1 METTSI
7 NDIKDIIPYYKK
19 KLRKQKRIE
28 ESQINYI
35 LQESDGFVSQEPNSD
50 LSSVQDDIQDYNTI
64 LNTLRREI
72 NEFTVSYF
80 VPEFN
85 MTLDELEMYQKD
97 LSNRCD
103 RLSEMAKKSPLTRN
117 ILEVRFVTHFYTN
130 YDVDEV
136 KKEYKELSEERD
148 RVKRVLDDIYENVEF
163 EPKYFEFVYDEDE
176 EENSITIYGDPKS
189 FGAIQKHL
197 EDEGFDVVGA
207 EFTYI
212 PNDLKEVTDEQRETI
227 DKMVE
232 RLEDFDDVQ
241 TVYTNMKP

>member
-1 METTSI
+1 METIKSI
-7 NDIKDIIPYYKK
+7 KSVLPYYEK
-19 KLRKQKRIE
+19 KLRKLKRIE

-35 LQESDGFVSQEPNSD
+35 LQESDGFVPQEPNSD
-50 LSSVQDDIQDYNTI
+50 FSCVQNDIEYYNTI

-72 NEFTVSYF
+72 NEFTDSYF

-130 YDVDEV
+130 YNVDEV

-163 EPKYFEFVYDEDE
+163 ETKYIEIGYDDEDE
-176 EENSITIYGDPKS
+176 EEEEEEEEEEDCLSI
-189 FGAIQKHL
+189 
-197 EDEGFDVVGA
+197 FD
-207 EFTYI
+207 
-212 PNDLKEVTDEQRETI
+212 
-227 DKMVE
+227 
-232 RLEDFDDVQ
+232 DFDPFDDF
-241 TVYTNMKP
+241 

>member
-7 NDIKDIIPYYKK
+7 NDIKDTIPYYKK

-50 LSSVQDDIQDYNTI
+50 LSEVQKDIEYYNTI

-72 NEFTVSYF
+72 NEFTASYF

-117 ILEVRFVTHFYTN
+117 ILQAKFVTHFYTN
-130 YDVDEV
+130 YDIDEV
-136 KKEYKELSEERD
+136 KNQPFSRKQLS
-148 RVKRVLDDIYENVEF
+148 Y
-163 EPKYFEFVYDEDE
+163 
-176 EENSITIYGDPKS
+176 
-189 FGAIQKHL
+189 
-197 EDEGFDVVGA
+197 
-207 EFTYI
+207 
-212 PNDLKEVTDEQRETI
+212 
-227 DKMVE
+227 
-232 RLEDFDDVQ
+232 
-241 TVYTNMKP
+241 VYTYGNDVNDNKMELWNMHTLKDKIIEKEKIEIIEINNSKCAKDILMYMIDNTEMI

>member
-1 METTSI
+1 METINI
-7 NDIKDIIPYYKK
+7 NDIKDTILYYKK

-35 LQESDGFVSQEPNSD
+35 LQESDGFVPQEPNSD
-50 LSSVQDDIQDYNTI
+50 FSKVQKDIEYNNTI
-64 LNTLRREI
+64 LSLVRRELHD
-72 NEFTVSYF
+72 FTVSYF

-117 ILEVRFVTHFYTN
+117 ILQAKFVTHFYTN
-130 YDVDEV
+130 YDIDEV

-163 EPKYFEFVYDEDE
+163 ETKYIEIGYDDEDE
-176 EENSITIYGDPKS
+176 EEEEEEEEDCLSI
-189 FGAIQKHL
+189 
-197 EDEGFDVVGA
+197 FD
-207 EFTYI
+207 
-212 PNDLKEVTDEQRETI
+212 
-227 DKMVE
+227 
-232 RLEDFDDVQ
+232 DFDPFDDF
-241 TVYTNMKP
+241 

>member
-35 LQESDGFVSQEPNSD
+35 LQESDGFVPQEPNSD
-50 LSSVQDDIQDYNTI
+50 FSKVQKDIEYNNTI
-64 LNTLRREI
+64 LSLVRRELHD
-72 NEFTVSYF
+72 FTVSYF
-80 VPEFN
+80 VPEYN

-117 ILEVRFVTHFYTN
+117 ILQAKFVTHFYTN
-130 YDVDEV
+130 YDIDEV

-163 EPKYFEFVYDEDE
+163 ETKYIEIGYDDEDE
-176 EENSITIYGDPKS
+176 EEEEEEEEEEDCLSI
-189 FGAIQKHL
+189 
-197 EDEGFDVVGA
+197 FD
-207 EFTYI
+207 
-212 PNDLKEVTDEQRETI
+212 
-227 DKMVE
+227 
-232 RLEDFDDVQ
+232 DFDPFDDF
-241 TVYTNMKP
+241 